1 MNKAPKQGILMFA
14 HNNQEINYLE
24 LAVLNGLMAQKH
36 LGITTEQV
44 TIVTDQSSLDFCK
57 SYMDK
62 ELEKAA
68 KYIVVDTDFIFKHS
82 NTRLFKD
89 TQHSPKVL
97 PFYNLNRCDAY
108 DLSPYQETIM
118 VDADYLIMSD
128 ALNNC
133 WAHNNELMM
142 NWEYSDVMAS
152 REFPE
157 LARLNPL
164 GITMYWATVVYFRKT
179 PEVETFFN
187 MVKHVKDNR
196 EYYCEL
202 YKYNDGVYRND
213 YSFSIAA
220 HQWGG
225 FHDKGVAQ
233 LPVKVY
239 KTFDNDD
246 IYKME
251 GQSMYLYLEKPRS
264 PGDFMLTKWDG
275 VDIHI
280 MNKWALGRISQGI
293 REYINS
299 EPEPQT
305 TEWVIKRTAEVDV

>member
-1 MNKAPKQGILMFA
+1 MFA

-24 LAVLNGLMAQKH
+24 LAVLNALLAQKH
-36 LGITTEQV
+36 LGLTAEQV
-44 TIVTDQSSLDFCK
+44 CIVTDQSSYDYC
-57 SYMDK
+57 STYMQK
-62 ELEKAA
+62 ELDAGCA
-68 KYIVVDTDFIFKHS
+68 NYTVVDTDFTFKHS
-82 NTRLFKD
+82 NTRLYKD

-108 DLSPYQETIM
+108 ELSPYQETIM
-118 VDADYLIMSD
+118 IDADYLILSD

-133 WAHNNELMM
+133 WGHNNELMM
-142 NWEYSDVMAS
+142 NWEYADVMRE

-187 MVKHVKDNR
+187 MVKHVKNNR
-196 EYYCEL
+196 DYYSEL

-220 HQWGG
+220 HQWSG
-225 FHDKGVAQ
+225 FMDKGVTQ
-233 LPVKVY
+233 LPFTVY

-246 IYKME
+246 IYKMV
-251 GQSMYLYLEKPRS
+251 GDSLYLYLEKPRS

-275 VDIHI
+275 VDIHV
-280 MNKWALGRISQGI
+280 MNKWALGRIAQGI
-293 REYINS
+293 RQYISADS
-299 EPEPQT
+299 ETKQP
-305 TEWVIKRTAEVDV
+305 TEWVIKRTEETA